1 MRIEFLKTVFL
12 GKQQKMATNTEELLR
27 KLSDKITEI
36 YDLEFADEFT
46 RIFEDLVSHVKDRSK
61 RHWRLVNK
69 LAAIEKER
77 DEERRARALAE
88 CDVDYLAKELDEEP
102 CARAQA
108 EDDVERLVIEHD
120 EERITRKH
128 LEYDVE
134 YLTKKLIEERNQ

>member
-12 GKQQKMATNTEELLR
+12 EKQQKMATNTEELLR
-27 KLSDKITEI
+27 MLSDKIAEI
-36 YDLEFADEFT
+36 YDLEFAEEFT
-46 RIFEDLVSHVKDRSK
+46 EIFKDLVSRMKDKSK
-61 RHWRLVNK
+61 RHWRLVKK

-77 DEERRARALAE
+77 DEERRARALVE
-88 CDVDYLAKELDEEP
+88 YDVDYLAKEFDEER

-108 EDDVERLVIEHD
+108 EDDVERLVKERD

-134 YLTKKLIEERNQ
+134 YLTKELIEERNQ